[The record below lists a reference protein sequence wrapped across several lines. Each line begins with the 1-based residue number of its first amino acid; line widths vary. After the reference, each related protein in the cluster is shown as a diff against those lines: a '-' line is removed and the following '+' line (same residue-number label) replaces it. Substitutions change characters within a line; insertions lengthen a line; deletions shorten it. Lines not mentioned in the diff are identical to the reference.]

1 MENRK
6 RNIQMKF
13 YVTEEEKRLIDE
25 KMKQLP
31 IKQYGAYFRKMAIDG
46 YILVVD
52 RSDTKAYIRELQA
65 VSRNINQ
72 IAKRANATGTVY
84 RQDIEDIKKA
94 VDEIW
99 RLQRRTLGVKMGLP
113 IACIKFCVLY
123 RVATMQHDRASVPV
137 LANVDTHMRYP
148 RRVVCTRKENQIP
161 RLRVGNAG

>member
-31 IKQYGAYFRKMAIDG
+31 IKQYGAYLRKMAIDG
-46 YILVVD
+46 YILVID

-84 RQDIEDIKKA
+84 FYGLLVVLVIIFKPSGLMGTKEFSIQGMRDLGDKAKKK
-94 VDEIW
+94 W
-99 RLQRRTLGVKMGLP
+99 
-113 IACIKFCVLY
+113 
-123 RVATMQHDRASVPV
+123 
-137 LANVDTHMRYP
+137 
-148 RRVVCTRKENQIP
+148 KE
-161 RLRVGNAG
+161 R

>member
-99 RLQRRTLGVKMGLP
+99 RLQRRTLLINLKGCDRLYLKSRKDRRE
-113 IACIKFCVLY
+113 AACVLF
-123 RVATMQHDRASVPV
+123 
-137 LANVDTHMRYP
+137 
-148 RRVVCTRKENQIP
+148 
-161 RLRVGNAG
+161 RLRAGNRRY

>member
-72 IAKRANATGTVY
+72 IAKRANETGRVY
-84 RQDIEDIKKA
+84 DTDIQEIRASQK
-94 VDEIW
+94 EIW
-99 RLQRRTLGVKMGLP
+99 KKIDELLTRLGALL
-113 IACIKFCVLY
+113 L
-123 RVATMQHDRASVPV
+123 
-137 LANVDTHMRYP
+137 
-148 RRVVCTRKENQIP
+148 
-161 RLRVGNAG
+161 

>member
-84 RQDIEDIKKA
+84 RQDIEDMDNTA
-94 VDEIW
+94 FA
-99 RLQRRTLGVKMGLP
+99 GVVMGHSVPLVCDFL
-113 IACIKFCVLY
+113 A
-123 RVATMQHDRASVPV
+123 ASVGG
-137 LANVDTHMRYP
+137 
-148 RRVVCTRKENQIP
+148 C
-161 RLRVGNAG
+161 GNG

>member
-99 RLQRRTLGVKMGLP
+99 RSKRSTPLKKTLKVGDTISLKSQKTEGKTLP
-113 IACIKFCVLY
+113 TPFCVGGE
-123 RVATMQHDRASVPV
+123 T
-137 LANVDTHMRYP
+137 P
-148 RRVVCTRKENQIP
+148 R
-161 RLRVGNAG
+161 